1 VCTGAGLAARAGLLD
16 GKRATTNKA
25 TWALTTAFGPKVKW
39 VPKARWVVDGK
50 VWTSAGGSAGIDVT
64 LAWVGEVFGEGAA
77 GWVADG
83 LEYERCLDSGRDPFA
98 EKNGLVGE
106 EG

>member
-1 VCTGAGLAARAGLLD
+1 MLD
-16 GKRATTNKA
+16 GKRATTNKV
-25 TWALTTAFGPKVKW
+25 TWALTTAFGPEVKW

-64 LAWVGEVFGEGAA
+64 LAWMGEVFGEGVAA
-77 GWVADG
+77 GVADC
-83 LEYERCLDSGRDPFA
+83 LECERCLDSGWDPFA
-98 EKNGLVGE
+98 GKNGLVGE